1 MDKLIIAIDGP
12 SGTGKSTTARM
23 LSEKIGIPYVDSGA
37 FYRAIT
43 YSVLKNNLKVETESF
58 FDEFKIGFNIE
69 LKENKIFLNGK
80 DISSEI
86 RSLEVTNRVS
96 TISKNRNV
104 RKLVLGKLRDY
115 ASENGVVMDGRD
127 IGTVVFPNAN
137 FKFFLICDLKTR
149 AARRQ
154 QDFLDLGQKIPIEKV
169 VLELKK
175 RDDID
180 SKRADA
186 PLKKS
191 QDAIEVDTTNMI
203 IEEQVNFLYQQI
215 FKPETE

>member
-1 MDKLIIAIDGP
+1 
-12 SGTGKSTTARM
+12 
-23 LSEKIGIPYVDSGA
+23 
-37 FYRAIT
+37 
-43 YSVLKNNLKVETESF
+43 
-58 FDEFKIGFNIE
+58 
-69 LKENKIFLNGK
+69 
-80 DISSEI
+80 
-86 RSLEVTNRVS
+86 
-96 TISKNRNV
+96 
-104 RKLVLGKLRDY
+104 
-115 ASENGVVMDGRD
+115 MDGRD

>member
-203 IEEQVNFLYQQI
+203 I
-215 FKPETE
+215 